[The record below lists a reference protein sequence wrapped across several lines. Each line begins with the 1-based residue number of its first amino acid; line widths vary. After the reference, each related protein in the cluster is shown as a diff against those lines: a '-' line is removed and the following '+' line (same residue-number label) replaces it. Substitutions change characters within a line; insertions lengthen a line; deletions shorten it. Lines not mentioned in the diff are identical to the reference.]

1 MSQFFQNESE
11 RSLTGKHVLLML
23 VGFFLVIIVV
33 NIVFIFYAIDSFRG
47 EDVKK
52 SYRQGLNYNA
62 TLQMREAQAASG
74 WTADVNVQDI
84 TRTTAEATAG
94 QQQVIVKV
102 SDAEGQIVKGLVMEG
117 RLRHPVDTAKDIPL
131 TFMPG
136 NLNRANMPKLNGRWT
151 LEAEAAHDGE
161 VFRLRRDLFFK

>member
-1 MSQFFQNESE
+1 MSELFQTPSE

-23 VGFFLVIIVV
+23 VGFFFVIIVV
-33 NIVFIFYAIDSFRG
+33 NIIFIFHAVDSFRG

-62 TLQMREAQAASG
+62 TLQMREAQAALG
-74 WTADVNVQDI
+74 WSADINVQDI
-84 TRTTAEATAG
+84 LRTTADTTAG
-94 QQQVIVKV
+94 QKQIIVKV
-102 SDAEGQIVKGLVMEG
+102 SDADGQVVKGLVMEG

-136 NLNRANMPKLNGRWT
+136 NLNRANVPDLNGRWT
-151 LEAEAAHDGE
+151 LEAEADHDGE
-161 VFRLRRDLFFK
+161 VFRLQRDLFLK